1 MKTTN
6 MLVGF
11 AYDNAKQ
18 SDYKLVH
25 EHEFVRATN
34 RAANDFSIQCIT
46 CGTYYCGLC
55 GKTLN
60 NINMGSCK

>member
-6 MLVGF
+6 MLVGST
-11 AYDNAKQ
+11 YDNAKQ

-34 RAANDFSIQCIT
+34 RAVNNFSIQCIT
-46 CGTYYCGLC
+46 CGRYYCDLG

-60 NINMGSCK
+60 NINRGSCK